1 VLDENF
7 PEPILREAIETYVLD
22 LELVS
27 IRDFA
32 PELTG
37 EQVEDWQVIL
47 GLRQRGA
54 QGLVTCDDAMLEVAQ
69 VVAVIE
75 QTTFSVVTC
84 RAAGD
89 DAVKASGMLLTHL
102 PAVGNRHN
110 NDKPQ
115 VWRLHAPEQLPRKI
129 GELKDSILE
138 KSGVKVDDYHLSQ
151 ETLQGPLF
159 PSSGG

>member
-1 VLDENF
+1 M
-7 PEPILREAIETYVLD
+7 REAIETYVLE

-27 IRDFA
+27 IREFA

-37 EQVEDWQVIL
+37 EEVEDWQVIV

-54 QGLVTCDDAMLEVAQ
+54 EGLVTCDDSMIEVAQ

-75 QTTFSVVTC
+75 QTRFSVVTC
-84 RAAGD
+84 QEAGD

-102 PAVGNRHN
+102 PSVARRHDD
-110 NDKPQ
+110 DKPM
-115 VWRLHAPEQLPRKI
+115 VWRLHAPEQRPKKI
-129 GELKDSILE
+129 GELKAAIE
-138 KSGVKVDDYHLSQ
+138 AKSDVKVNDYRVSR

-159 PSSGG
+159 GSDST

>member
-1 VLDENF
+1 M
-7 PEPILREAIETYVLD
+7 REAIETYILE

-27 IRDFA
+27 IREFA

-37 EQVEDWQVIL
+37 ERVEDWQVIV

-54 QGLVTCDDAMLEVAQ
+54 EGLVTCDDSMIEIAQ

-75 QTTFSVVTC
+75 QTKFSVVTC

-89 DAVKASGMLLTHL
+89 DALKASGMLLTQL
-102 PAVGNRHN
+102 PAVGRRHD
-110 NDKPQ
+110 NDKPL
-115 VWRLHAPEQLPRKI
+115 VWRLHVPEQQPKKI
-129 GELKDSILE
+129 GELKAAIELR
-138 KSGVKVDDYHLSQ
+138 SGVRVDDYRVSK

-159 PSSGG
+159 GNLSP

>member
-1 VLDENF
+1 M
-7 PEPILREAIETYVLD
+7 REAIETYVLE

-27 IRDFA
+27 IREFA

-37 EQVEDWQVIL
+37 EEVEDWQVIV

-54 QGLVTCDDAMLEVAQ
+54 EGLVTCDDSMIEVAQ

-75 QTTFSVVTC
+75 QTRFTVVTC
-84 RAAGD
+84 QEAGD

-102 PAVGNRHN
+102 PAVGRRH
-110 NDKPQ
+110 DDHRPM
-115 VWRLHAPEQLPRKI
+115 VWRLHAAEQRPKKL
-129 GELKDSILE
+129 GDLKAAIE
-138 KSGVKVDDYHLSQ
+138 AKSGVKVDDYRVSR

-159 PSSGG
+159 GTDST